1 MKEAVLINT
10 AGGIN
15 GGYKFE
21 IKLDLALSKIVATS
35 KTAERLYNGIGS
47 TANINIHLT
56 IDEGSTLHWLPQE
69 TIVFENTY
77 RYSSCRSKRSS
88 RGNSFPVTLGISNE
102 KYYKRFST
110 FSRKKYKEDWVN
122 EMTKELAVTEK
133 ETELAVINTNNKY
146 IDSQA
151 DSKNFE
157 HQSY

>member
-21 IKLDLALSKIVATS
+21 IKLDLALSKIVATTQ
-35 KTAERLYNGIGS
+35 TAERLYNSIGS

-77 RYSSCRSKRSS
+77 RYSS
-88 RGNSFPVTLGISNE
+88 
-102 KYYKRFST
+102 
-110 FSRKKYKEDWVN
+110 
-122 EMTKELAVTEK
+122 
-133 ETELAVINTNNKY
+133 
-146 IDSQA
+146 
-151 DSKNFE
+151 
-157 HQSY
+157 